1 MTLEKFRVNHSRLV
15 EHYQF
20 IEHNLEGI
28 YAAVCGEYFYGGL
41 LNV

>member
-20 IEHNLEGI
+20 IEHNLE
-28 YAAVCGEYFYGGL
+28 EYMLRSVENTFTVDFL
-41 LNV
+41 M